1 MAEYRLA
8 ETEARFADIIWERQ
22 PIGSTELVRV
32 CEERLGWKKSTT
44 YTVLKKLCDRGI
56 FQNEDAVVT
65 AKISRDEFYG
75 GKSRQFVE
83 EAFGGSLPRFLTA
96 FIGKERLSDAQIAEL
111 QELIEQYR
119 EPDGRRKK

>member
-119 EPDGRRKK
+119 EPDVRRKK